1 MRLRFLT
8 LTNHSDSCDCHHINF
23 GQCHNILQEARSLP
37 FVGERLADKIYEI
50 ITSGHLRRLDNI
62 DHEKEKIIEM
72 FKGIHGVGA
81 TTAQQFYTKVIN
93 CLWCI

>member
-1 MRLRFLT
+1 M
-8 LTNHSDSCDCHHINF
+8 
-23 GQCHNILQEARSLP
+23 P

-50 ITSGHLRRLDNI
+50 ITSGHLRRLDNV

-81 TTAQQFYTKVIN
+81 TTAQQFYAKVIHN
-93 CLWCI
+93 VDVCIIIASGVCLKSLGGWGRGRDIYCDT